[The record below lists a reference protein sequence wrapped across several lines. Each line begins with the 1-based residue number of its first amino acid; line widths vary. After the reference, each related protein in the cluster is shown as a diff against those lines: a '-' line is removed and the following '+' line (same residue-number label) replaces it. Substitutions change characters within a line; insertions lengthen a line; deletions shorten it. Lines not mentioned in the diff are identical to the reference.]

1 MVRREIA
8 AALPYPRSFLGLVV
22 ACFALATLP
31 LVLAL
36 GYSVWNTERLS
47 EQSRTVV
54 FNAVQAARA
63 SRSLV
68 NRIGSVE
75 RLAQR
80 IVLGAEPESH
90 ADLARVHR
98 SFKAVADELARF
110 ALDAEQI
117 AALARTVAG
126 EQSLVDALS
135 APGPLD
141 APALLA
147 RARALA
153 DSASDVLAIS
163 YLAADRESERLRG
176 VAEAVQRHVILL
188 AVFGTALGLALAAAL
203 TRALTRPIAGL
214 EAAILRLGDGDFA
227 KPVEV
232 RGPEDLRVLG
242 ARLDWLRQR
251 LADLEAQKIRFLQ
264 HLSHE
269 LKTPLTALR
278 EGAELLAD
286 QVAGPLAPPQ
296 RQVVSI
302 MRDNSARLQ
311 GMIEALLDYQRA
323 LHAAAALQPVPVRLD
338 ALVRETAVA
347 HDLAAR
353 ANAQRLVLELEPVTV
368 VGDRAKLASVI
379 DNLLGNAVKYTP
391 TTGTISVLLRAH
403 DESAVLEVIDSGPGV
418 AVSERKEIFE
428 AFFRGGARSGGR
440 LRGTGLGL
448 AIAREHVEAHG
459 GRIELVEGGAGGH
472 FRVTLSLR
480 PAPAPAPVL
489 ARAA

>member
-1 MVRREIA
+1 MVHRDMFA
-8 AALPYPRSFLGLVV
+8 KWPYPRSFLGLVV
-22 ACFALATLP
+22 ACFALAALP
-31 LVLAL
+31 LVAAL

-47 EQSRTVV
+47 AQSRTVV
-54 FNAVQAARA
+54 FNAAQAARA

-68 NRIGSVE
+68 NRIGSIE

-80 IVLGAEPESH
+80 IALGPEPESH

-98 SFKAVADELARF
+98 SFKAVAADLSRL
-110 ALDAEQI
+110 ALDPEQL

-126 EQSLVDALS
+126 EQTLVDALG

-141 APALLA
+141 AQALA
-147 RARALA
+147 GQARALA
-153 DSASDVLAIS
+153 DSASEVLAIS

-176 VAEAVQRHVILL
+176 VAETVQRHVILL
-188 AVFGTALGLALAAAL
+188 AVFGTALGIALAAAL
-203 TRALTRPIAGL
+203 TRALARPIAGL
-214 EAAILRLGDGDFA
+214 EVAILRLGDGDFS

-232 RGPEDLRVLG
+232 RGPEDLRALG
-242 ARLDWLRQR
+242 ERLDWLRRR
-251 LADLEAQKIRFLQ
+251 LGEHEAQKNRFLQ

-278 EGAELLAD
+278 EGADLLAD

-323 LHAAAALQPVPVRLD
+323 LHAAATLQAVPVPLD

-347 HDLAAR
+347 HELAAR
-353 ANAQRLVLELEPVTV
+353 ANAQRLVLDLEPVV
-368 VGDRAKLASVI
+368 LQGDRAKLASVI
-379 DNLLGNAVKYTP
+379 DNLLGNAVKFTP
-391 TTGTISVLLRAH
+391 PEGTISVLLRAS
-403 DESAVLEVIDSGPGV
+403 DGAVVLEVIDSGPGV
-418 AVSERKEIFE
+418 SAPERAEVFD
-428 AFFRGGARSGGR
+428 AFFRGAARSGGR

-472 FRVTLSLR
+472 FRVTLALR
-480 PAPAPAPVL
+480 PVPVL

>member
-1 MVRREIA
+1 
-8 AALPYPRSFLGLVV
+8 
-22 ACFALATLP
+22 
-31 LVLAL
+31 
-36 GYSVWNTERLS
+36 LS

-68 NRIGSVE
+68 NRIGSIE

-80 IVLGAEPESH
+80 IALGAEPESH

-98 SFKAVADELARF
+98 SFKAVAEELARF
-110 ALDAEQI
+110 ALDPEQV
-117 AALARTVAG
+117 AALERIVAG
-126 EQSLVDALS
+126 EQALFEALS
-135 APGPLD
+135 APGL
-141 APALLA
+141 PAAAAIQA
-147 RARALA
+147 RTRALA
-153 DSASDVLAIS
+153 DSASNVLAIS

-176 VAEAVQRHVILL
+176 VAETVQRRVILL
-188 AVFGTALGLALAAAL
+188 AGFGTALGIALAAAL
-203 TRALTRPIAGL
+203 IQALTRPIARL

-227 KPVEV
+227 KPIEV
-232 RGPEDLRVLG
+232 RGPEDLRALG
-242 ARLDWLRQR
+242 ERLDWLRQR
-251 LADLEAQKIRFLQ
+251 LAELEAQKIRFLQ

-286 QVAGPLAPPQ
+286 QVPGPLAPPQ

-311 GMIEALLDYQRA
+311 SMIEALLDYQRA
-323 LHAAAALQPVPVRLD
+323 LHAAAGLQPVPVALD
-338 ALVRETAVA
+338 TLVRETSVA
-347 HDLAAR
+347 HELAAR
-353 ANAQRLVLELEPVTV
+353 ANAQRLVLELEQVTV
-368 VGDRAKLASVI
+368 VGDRAKLACVI

-391 TTGTISVLLRAH
+391 PEGSISVLLRAQG
-403 DESAVLEVIDSGPGV
+403 EAVVLEVIDSGPGV
-418 AVSERKEIFE
+418 AAPERAKVFE
-428 AFFRGGARSGGR
+428 AFFRGGAKSGGR

-480 PAPAPAPVL
+480 PAPVL
-489 ARAA
+489 AHAA